1 MSMTIPAVDAIRP
14 NDVLDK
20 SSARPDALSG
30 LAARFDQVM
39 QAQPAEKSPHA
50 VGAPSAISQVA
61 AKGEAAVQHLFDNV
75 RGFTSQAPAMSM
87 QELAAH
93 SIQLSWEMAS
103 VQFHFTACTS
113 VAQSCKTGLQ
123 TLMKNQ

>member
-1 MSMTIPAVDAIRP
+1 MSMPIPAVEAIRP

-20 SSARPDALSG
+20 ASARPEPLSD
-30 LAARFDQVM
+30 LAARFDRVM
-39 QAQPAEKSPHA
+39 QAQPYEKPHHS
-50 VGAPSAISQVA
+50 VGDTSAISQVA

-75 RGFTSQAPAMSM
+75 RGFTSRAPAMNM
-87 QELAAH
+87 QELAAR
-93 SIQLSWEMAS
+93 SIEMSWEMAT

-113 VAQSCKTGLQ
+113 VAQSCKSGLQ

>member
-1 MSMTIPAVDAIRP
+1 MSMTIPAVEAIRP

-20 SSARPDALSG
+20 STARPEALSD

-39 QAQPAEKSPHA
+39 QAQPYEKSHHSA
-50 VGAPSAISQVA
+50 DATSAISQVA
-61 AKGEAAVQHLFDNV
+61 SKGEAAVQHLFDNV
-75 RGFTSQAPAMSM
+75 RGFTAQAPAMNM
-87 QELAAH
+87 QELAAR
-93 SIQLSWEMAS
+93 SIQMSWEMAS

-113 VAQSCKTGLQ
+113 VAQSSKSGLQ